1 LSDKLFWIKICKNKI
16 QNFVD
21 YDAFKLVEY
30 FKNVDILIILNKWMF
45 RYKYEF
51 NNQIFKQKIR
61 YVIRK
66 FIQYYNLNYKEIF
79 VSILKFIIFQD
90 FFTLVI
96 FFDIKIK

>member
-1 LSDKLFWIKICKNKI
+1 
-16 QNFVD
+16 
-21 YDAFKLVEY
+21 
-30 FKNVDILIILNKWMF
+30 MF

-79 VSILKFIIFQD
+79 VSILKFIIFQV

-96 FFDIKIK
+96 FFDIKIKQIDFVAVYFCNKFDKIIYIKQFFKFEQEEKNNYTDKSKLI